1 MTVQGQPKDNEY
13 GHQWLGMAST
23 NLIYWQ
29 QGRADHCLT
38 QGKDASTWGVLYYT
52 TYIQDGH
59 E

>member
-29 QGRADHCLT
+29 QGRADHVRGDDPL
-38 QGKDASTWGVLYYT
+38 GIRFPYWG
-52 TYIQDGH
+52 
-59 E
+59 